1 MVESVEIAE
10 KRRLEALQIQ
20 AATFGSHTDPA
31 ILIEIQEL
39 TRRNRGSTFI
49 ERRQLVN
56 NLDYDFLM
64 TVVSA
69 ALVRLGAVEANLTKN
84 DRRRVLRQL
93 IHDIWMVTITT
104 MVFLILWMQVVH
116 K

>member
-1 MVESVEIAE
+1 MGESISQIET
-10 KRRLEALQIQ
+10 RRLLELQKQ
-20 AATFGSHTDPA
+20 AAILGPHTDPSV
-31 ILIEIQEL
+31 LIEIQDL

-64 TVVSA
+64 NVVAA
-69 ALVRLGAVEANLTKN
+69 ALVRLGATENTLK
-84 DRRRVLRQL
+84 RRETILNV
-93 IHDIWMVTITT
+93 WMVTITIL
-104 MVFLILWMQVVH
+104 VLIMLVLQLL